1 MRANELTGSM
11 GNSTAHA
18 FRGEFID
25 LCARV
30 EVWAFETLSH
40 PASQQKKMPHLF
52 GQKLK
57 AVTELVVG
65 NPDIFA
71 KPVRVSALIAE
82 FQPFAALR
90 SELAHALLTCA
101 IVDGETIFAYANPSI
116 GQLPSMTGRFW
127 LSTNEAAKTLSDLR
141 QLSKHICDQ
150 KLKLNPPLQP
160 QPLPGATTGP

>member
-1 MRANELTGSM
+1 MGSP
-11 GNSTAHA
+11 TAHA

-40 PASQQKKMPHLF
+40 PAAKQKKMPHLF

-57 AVTELVVG
+57 AVTELVATD
-65 NPDIFA
+65 PEIFA
-71 KPVRVSALIAE
+71 KPTRVSALIAD
-82 FQPFAALR
+82 FQLFAALR

-101 IVDGETIFAYANPSI
+101 NHDGELVFAYSNPSV

-127 LSTNEAAKTLSDLR
+127 LTANEAEKTLSSLR
-141 QLSKHICDQ
+141 TLAKHICDQ
-150 KLKLNPPLQP
+150 HMKPNPPSQP
-160 QPLPGATTGP
+160 QPSPGATTGP